1 MTVSRSIHVSTDDPV
16 LFPFTEVALCRM
28 DLEMEIEQVKE
39 SKRSKR
45 QTENRDEDLLS
56 VRTQDSGAKFHHV
69 SIH

>member
-45 QTENRDEDLLS
+45 QTENRDEDL
-56 VRTQDSGAKFHHV
+56 
-69 SIH
+69 